1 MLGEKLA
8 MSAVLAMAVSM
19 ALAADTPSS
28 RPTLSADE
36 IVTRNVQARG
46 GIKAWRAVQSLS
58 WSGKLGA
65 GGNQR
70 TPLPVQV
77 PGKGQNKLAV
87 PARPKEEVQ
96 LPFQMDMERVRKV
109 RLELQF
115 NGKTAIQVY
124 DGTNGWK
131 VRPYL
136 NRNDVEPFT
145 ADELKTASE
154 QPDLDGV
161 LVDYAAK
168 GEKIEVESMDKV
180 EDKDTYKLNVTLKD
194 GRSVHVWIDAKT
206 FLEAKMEG
214 TPRRLDGK
222 IHPVEIYYRDYRA
235 THGLQIPFILET
247 RVLPL
252 SAPGKAVRETPVPP
266 EQIVIEKVEVNP
278 KFDASRFSKP
288 TVQSAALVA
297 PH

>member
-1 MLGEKLA
+1 MLGKTLA
-8 MSAVLAMAVSM
+8 MSAVLAMAASM

-36 IVTRNVQARG
+36 IVARNVQARG
-46 GIKAWRAVQSLS
+46 GLKAWRAVQSLS

-77 PGKGQNKLAV
+77 PGKGQNKLTV
-87 PARPKEEVQ
+87 PPRPKEEAQ

-109 RLELQF
+109 RLEIQF
-115 NGKTAIQVY
+115 NGKTAVQVY

-131 VRPYL
+131 LRPFL
-136 NRNDVEPFT
+136 NRSDVESFT
-145 ADELKTASE
+145 EDELKTASE
-154 QPDLDGV
+154 QPDLDG
-161 LVDYAAK
+161 LLIDYAAK
-168 GEKIEVESMDKV
+168 GEKIELEGMDKV
-180 EDKDTYKLNVTLKD
+180 EDHDTYKLKLTLKD
-194 GRSVHVWIDAKT
+194 GRSIHAWIDART
-206 FLEAKMEG
+206 FLETKMEG

-222 IHPVEIYYRDYRA
+222 MHPVEIYYRDYRA
-235 THGLQIPFILET
+235 VHGLQIPFVLET

-278 KFDASRFSKP
+278 KLDASRFTKP

>member
-1 MLGEKLA
+1 MLGKTLVISAALSLA
-8 MSAVLAMAVSM
+8 LA

-36 IVTRNVQARG
+36 VVARNVQARG
-46 GIKAWRAVQSLS
+46 GLKAWRAVQTLS
-58 WSGKLGA
+58 WSGKMGA

-77 PGKGQNKLAV
+77 PGKGQNKLTV
-87 PARPKEEVQ
+87 PPRPKEEAQ

-109 RLELQF
+109 RVELQF
-115 NGKTAIQVY
+115 NGQTAVQVY

-136 NRNDVEPFT
+136 NRHDVEPFT
-145 ADELKTASE
+145 EDELKTASE
-154 QPDLDGV
+154 QSDLDGL

-168 GEKIEVESMDKV
+168 GEKVELEGMEKV
-180 EDKDTYKLNVTLKD
+180 EDHDAYKLKVTTKD
-194 GRSVHVWIDAKT
+194 GRAVHVWIDAKT

-222 IHPVEIYYRDYRA
+222 MHPVEIYYRDFRNV
-235 THGLQIPFILET
+235 HGLQIPFLLET

-252 SAPGKAVRETPVPP
+252 SAPGKAVRETHVPP
-266 EQIVIEKVEVNP
+266 EQIVLEKVEVNP

-288 TVQSAALVA
+288 TVVTASLVA